1 MFNQK
6 LVFQFVG
13 NGKLQSGDSFM
24 THSRSSSDFSVIYYS
39 NSTIADLFAI
49 SARCFSA
56 DGINFYD
63 SGSFDSSTAFGYY
76 YPVSINNV
84 VNYHCIESL

>member
-6 LVFQFVG
+6 LVFQFIG

-24 THSRSSSDFSVIYYS
+24 THSRSSSYFSVIYYS
-39 NSTIADLFAI
+39 NSSITDLIAI

-56 DGINFYD
+56 DGINLYD

-76 YPVSINNV
+76 YPVPINNV
-84 VNYHCIESL
+84 VNYHCIDS